1 MAIPTSCIPKLF
13 RRKPFRFQCA
23 KVSDEPKKQKEMD
36 QSLMRRSSSSGSTPS
51 FVLFMELR
59 KKILTFRDI
68 FDIPALN
75 GSIPI
80 HEVPFNCLLLGIN
93 NGFQQHQLLN

>member
-1 MAIPTSCIPKLF
+1 MM
-13 RRKPFRFQCA
+13 QCA

-80 HEVPFNCLLLGIN
+80 HELVIATAEDLHRMYPELITRNPTSKMKERNTNQEQGREV
-93 NGFQQHQLLN
+93 